1 MDPSRPRAVTS
12 SPGGLCA
19 LQVCGK
25 VLQNEPTVS
34 GVGQTHDGGKRLK
47 FWHLIASLCLRL
59 PTLHPG
65 SLLSSIYPR
74 IHQGASSGSDALRGI
89 SIIWEETHLLFY
101 ERLQAQPEDLIV
113 CSIESIG

>member
-19 LQVCGK
+19 LQDCGK

-47 FWHLIASLCLRL
+47 FYLEVKELQIPLEQ
-59 PTLHPG
+59 
-65 SLLSSIYPR
+65 LLER
-74 IHQGASSGSDALRGI
+74 MQGTGALG
-89 SIIWEETHLLFY
+89 
-101 ERLQAQPEDLIV
+101 ERPPSQIEDWLEY
-113 CSIESIG
+113 SP